1 MRSRVD
7 ATLQSIRAS
16 TSITRPE
23 LEPMTPPEFEPSA
36 FVEFEPP
43 ISPHDS
49 DVSDAPPPPPT
60 SQRRRDRGASNPAQ
74 PSHPTRKKSKIAA
87 SEEDASG
94 SEEEHGSAMPLRR
107 TTDNGRVRPDP
118 QLASTQPRTR
128 VHRDGDLD
136 VLPAPEDLHEPTI
149 PAAKPDRKQRVAVP
163 QLHRLVSR
171 PRFPGTS
178 ASQILG
184 PQIDARREPR

>member
-1 MRSRVD
+1 
-7 ATLQSIRAS
+7 
-16 TSITRPE
+16 
-23 LEPMTPPEFEPSA
+23 MTPPEFEPSA

-128 VHRDGDLD
+128 VHRDGDFD